1 MNMIEQSIFIGCICI
16 LGCLLSI
23 LNYNMV
29 CYKTN
34 IHIRRKVKALRKKYF
49 YEMILMLIVSSIYFI
64 YSIYNIIE
72 NEINISI
79 DTIVKGLF

>member
-1 MNMIEQSIFIGCICI
+1 MIEQSIYIGFICI

-34 IHIRRKVKALRKKYF
+34 IHIRRKAKALRKKYF

-72 NEINISI
+72 NEMNISI

>member
-1 MNMIEQSIFIGCICI
+1 MNMIEQSIFIAFICI
-16 LGCLLSI
+16 LGCLISI

-34 IHIRRKVKALRKKYF
+34 IHIRKAKALRKKYF
-49 YEMILMLIVSSIYFI
+49 FLMILMLIVSSIYFI

>member
-1 MNMIEQSIFIGCICI
+1 MIEQSIFIGCICI

-34 IHIRRKVKALRKKYF
+34 IHIRRKAKALRKKYF
-49 YEMILMLIVSSIYFI
+49 FLMILMLIVSSIYFI

>member
-1 MNMIEQSIFIGCICI
+1 MIIEQSIFIGCICI

-34 IHIRRKVKALRKKYF
+34 IHIRRKAKALRKKYLC
-49 YEMILMLIVSSIYFI
+49 EMILMLIVSNIYFVYI
-64 YSIYNIIE
+64 IYNIIE

>member
-1 MNMIEQSIFIGCICI
+1 MIEQSIFIGCICI

-34 IHIRRKVKALRKKYF
+34 IHIRRKAKALRKKYF
-49 YEMILMLIVSSIYFI
+49 YEMILMLIVSNIYFI

-72 NEINISI
+72 NKKNISI